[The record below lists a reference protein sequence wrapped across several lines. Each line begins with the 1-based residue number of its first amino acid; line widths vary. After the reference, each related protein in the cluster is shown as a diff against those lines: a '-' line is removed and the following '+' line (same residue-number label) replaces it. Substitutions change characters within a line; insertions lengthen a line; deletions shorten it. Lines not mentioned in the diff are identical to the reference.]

1 MGDGM
6 DEGIDGPPYF
16 RSACDRIPMDHADA
30 AEAFIDAG
38 RRRTDPMAGLDRITA
53 LAAYRL
59 LSGAHLPDA
68 LTLDAVDRI
77 PVEPPEGYVLKFEK
91 TFGGSR
97 TYTYVALRA
106 GDAWYLT
113 GNPGRRISWV
123 ELKEFIHDNPCWIA
137 TAWAEVP
144 PVEASPF
151 DDLTPAEWHATMWP
165 RSATVEGSTEKS

>member
-6 DEGIDGPPYF
+6 NEGIDGPLYF
-16 RSACDRIPMDHADA
+16 GSREPNPPIALS
-30 AEAFIDAG
+30 
-38 RRRTDPMAGLDRITA
+38 RITA

-59 LSGAHLPDA
+59 LSGAQLPDA

-91 TFGGSR
+91 TWGKGR
-97 TYTYVALRA
+97 TYTYIALRA
-106 GDAWYLT
+106 GDNWYLT
-113 GNPGRRISWV
+113 GSPGRQISWP

-144 PVEASPF
+144 HVEASPF

-165 RSATVEGSTEKS
+165 TAVTFEGDADARPNG